1 MINPTTHRWLQDCP
15 LGHPAPKISMINPT
29 THRWLQDC
37 NRCRCIAGVVACD
50 RRACLPSPRRDERPS
65 SFAAAP
71 DTSRCYKP
79 ADSGPCFASFRRF
92 RFNAENNRCEAF
104 LYGGCAG
111 NDNNFESA
119 SECQRT
125 CGGDA
130 PVLGWRRCS
139 CAR

>member
-1 MINPTTHRWLQDCP
+1 MLK
-15 LGHPAPKISMINPT
+15 LSSISV
-29 THRWLQDC
+29 
-37 NRCRCIAGVVACD
+37 IAIG
-50 RRACLPSPRRDERPS
+50 
-65 SFAAAP
+65 
-71 DTSRCYKP
+71 
-79 ADSGPCFASFRRF
+79 

-130 PVLGWRRCS
+130 PVLGEYIYN
-139 CAR
+139 AAIIFNQF